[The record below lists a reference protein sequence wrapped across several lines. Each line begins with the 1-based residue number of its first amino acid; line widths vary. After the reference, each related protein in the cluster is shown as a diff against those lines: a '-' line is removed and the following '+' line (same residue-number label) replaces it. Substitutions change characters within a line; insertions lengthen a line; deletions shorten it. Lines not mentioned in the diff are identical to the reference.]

1 MNSSMSNIENIFLK
15 IGSIDRRWIF
25 IIIAVV
31 VIIPLLVPIG
41 LPIRATDTSKSV
53 YDAVEAL
60 PQGSNVLLSIEYS
73 PSTKPENHPMAISI
87 LRHLF
92 RNDHKV
98 YVTCLWPDGQFMAQ
112 DALNQVA
119 EGEFSKTYGED
130 YVLLG
135 YRPGAEAVVKGIVSN
150 IRKLYSVD
158 SKQTKIDE
166 IPMMDGITKFKDF
179 AFLFSVSSGYPGTIE
194 WVQYAAD
201 PTGVPMSSGVTSIQ
215 VNEVMPYVQSGQMVG
230 LLAGM
235 PGAAE
240 YESLVGQKGS
250 ATSGMDAQSIAHLV
264 IVLFI
269 VLGNTAYFIERK
281 RSKKY

>member
-1 MNSSMSNIENIFLK
+1 VKKLEDLFLQ
-15 IGSIDRRWIF
+15 IGNIDRRWIF
-25 IIIAVV
+25 IIIAIVV
-31 VIIPLLVPIG
+31 VIPLLVPIG
-41 LPIRATDTSKSV
+41 LPIRATDTSKDV
-53 YDAVEAL
+53 FDAIESL
-60 PQGSNVLLSIEYS
+60 PKGSKVLLSIEYS
-73 PSTKPENHPMAISI
+73 PSTKPENHPMAISM

-92 RNDHKV
+92 RNDHIV

-112 DALNQVA
+112 DALTQVA
-119 EGEFSKTYGED
+119 EGEFGKKYGQD

-135 YRPGAEAVVKGIVSN
+135 YRPGGEAVVKGIVSN

-158 SKQTKIDE
+158 AKQTKIDE
-166 IPMMDGITKFKDF
+166 IPIMNGITNFKDF
-179 AFLFSVSSGYPGTIE
+179 AFLFSVSAGYPGTIE

-230 LLAGM
+230 VLAGM

-240 YESLVGQKGS
+240 YESLIGKKGS
-250 ATSGMDAQSIAHLV
+250 ATSGMDAQSVAHLV